1 MKNIRTNAIANFL
14 VRMFNVVFPLITT
27 PYINRVM
34 NNSDGY
40 GYFNGADSL
49 LLLFIPF
56 ATFGVYNYGIRQIS
70 KAKHDP
76 EQVNRIFSTLFY
88 LTFVASMLTT
98 AIYVLYVL
106 LNAQNDQQLAIYLV
120 MASQIAVQFLY
131 IEWMNEALEDY
142 RFILYKTLFI
152 RVLML
157 GLLFAFVHKAEDVLL
172 YAVIMSGIQVINY
185 VISFMWIKRKIVLVR
200 VPLKEITVLILPL
213 LGLLLMANAGTLYT
227 ILDRIVLERI
237 APPQAVTDYVQGQ
250 KIAMMIAGLISGPVS
265 VSIPRLGYYL
275 GIKDNAA
282 YDALVYKGGKMF
294 AFFIVPISVGL
305 FLTGG
310 YAMALFGG
318 PAYMKAGEISS
329 VFGIRCIAWALEIL
343 LANQVIFI
351 HGYEQKLTTALFG
364 CGLLN
369 LVFKVSLATMGINDP
384 VYYIATTLLAECVL
398 IGWEFLIIKQNNLI
412 NVKPI
417 VADFMRYTLYTIGF
431 IPIYLG
437 VNYFNPVKMQISLP
451 FLINLAVIVAGSVI
465 YYIGVL
471 WYKQDA
477 IFISVWDKV
486 KQKIMRGGTA

>member
-14 VRMFNVVFPLITT
+14 VRVFNVVFPLITA

-34 NNSDGY
+34 HNSDGY

-88 LTFVASMLTT
+88 LTIAATT
-98 AIYVLYVL
+98 ITTLVYILYVTL
-106 LNAQNDQQLAIYLV
+106 SAQNNEQLTIYLV

-152 RVLML
+152 RVVML
-157 GLLFAFVHKAEDVLL
+157 GLLLTFVHKAEDVLI
-172 YAVIMSGIQVINY
+172 YAMIMSGIQILNY
-185 VISFMWIKRKIVLVR
+185 LISFIWIKRQVKLVK

-282 YDALVYKGGKMF
+282 YDALVYKGSKMF
-294 AFFIVPISVGL
+294 AFFIVPVSVGL
-305 FLTGG
+305 FLTGS
-310 YAMALFGG
+310 YVMALFGG

-351 HGYEQKLTTALFG
+351 HGYEQKLTTALFS

-369 LVFKVSLATMGINDP
+369 LVFKVGLVSFGIKDP
-384 VYYIATTLLAECVL
+384 VFYIATTLLAECVL

-417 VADFMRYTLYTIGF
+417 VSDFMRYTLYTLGF

-437 VNYFNPVKMQISLP
+437 VNYLHPVSMHVSMP
-451 FLINLAVIVAGSVI
+451 FLVNLTMIIGGSVI
-465 YYIGVL
+465 YYVLLL
-471 WYKQDA
+471 WYKQDP

-486 KQKIMRGGTA
+486 KQKITRGGTA